1 MMTGPSSP
9 SSLTPLAFYDPESSC
24 LKMLQGILLWGGLES
39 LERLPAWGMTTSD
52 GVLSGRATP
61 ALLISVRDGSALPAL
76 PTPRTS
82 DTNGPG
88 VHGDGGLDLRTAAAL
103 LPTPRA
109 QNAEPRNTK
118 PWIRPLDQPQNL
130 ENAIARLLPTP
141 VVNDMGRGKTPEE
154 WDSWTDE
161 MKERHD
167 NGNGHGASLEIEIL
181 RLLPTPTARDWKDT
195 GDLTKSVP
203 DDDSLLPRAIAHH
216 VTSAPTRGLSNDG
229 NTSLDEQPPPQL
241 TTED

>member
-1 MMTGPSSP
+1 MWFARATPASLIHTLANGRATTMTGPSSP
-9 SSLTPLAFYDPESSC
+9 TSRQPLAFYDPESSC

-61 ALLISVRDGSALPAL
+61 ALLISVRDGSALLAT
-76 PTPRTS
+76 PTAWLGRRPSQAIGDAARWHDPERSNELS
-82 DTNGPG
+82 DQM
-88 VHGDGGLDLRTAAAL
+88 AA
-103 LPTPRA
+103 
-109 QNAEPRNTK
+109 
-118 PWIRPLDQPQNL
+118 
-130 ENAIARLLPTP
+130 LLPTP

-181 RLLPTPTARDWKDT
+181 RLLPTPTSVDAKVFGPNIDWEKRRTDHAPHT
-195 GDLTKSVP
+195 ASV
-203 DDDSLLPRAIAHH
+203 LMNLQ
-216 VTSAPTRGLSNDG
+216 SNDG
-229 NTSLDEQPPPQL
+229 NTSLDEQPPPQS